1 MKKIYNYIAS
11 IVTIVSVAALL
22 GSCSDMLETG
32 SSRQVFDPELNEK
45 TDSMFYAQGI
55 MQAMQQLADQYYFLG
70 EVRGDMVELTSY
82 ANKHIKKLA
91 RFEDDEDGALNK
103 YDSAYVYYRVINNC
117 NYYLAHRDTTLMT
130 GADKVTINE
139 YAAVAAFR
147 AWAYLQLGRLYQ
159 TVPYFLEPLTSISQI
174 DNNDYP
180 EYNLQQIVADQTAY
194 LQKFS
199 GLPVP
204 NFGKSLSGDPVSAG
218 TTNWGQSK
226 TYYPSLCFIPVDV
239 ILGEM
244 YLETQDY
251 YNAARSYYTYL
262 QTTETTTDNLVS
274 TPVQS
279 RSGITEYPANY
290 DASYNR
296 VQFQQSGTSWS
307 NIFSNNSITDIV
319 TYIPMAVNYTIGTI
333 TDIPGEYGFDYYST
347 DRSGRSCPTSEEI
360 GILPSGIYNQ
370 LAKNSTYYY
379 YSNESQDH
387 SIIRSAKLGDGR
399 FNLLEYDSRNED
411 TTQVWVPKARTANVI
426 LYRKSTIYLHLA
438 EALNRLGYP
447 DAAFCI
453 LKDGLSARDSIFV
466 QNGNDADTTR
476 YIRRDTYEML
486 LGSASSQYKVP
497 FFDQSNSLIFTTT
510 NMKGIHRHGCGA
522 VDGKDSPYMMKSV
535 VAAKLQEIGSKFGV
549 SVGTTRADTINA
561 VEDLLCD
568 EYAME
573 FAFEGSRFYDL
584 CRLARHKNAAATYGS
599 NFGCQWLAK
608 KILAARELA
617 PSYAPVVELTDPNNW
632 FLPFK

>member
-1 MKKIYNYIAS
+1 MNSMKKYLYCIIMNF
-11 IVTIVSVAALL
+11 ALCIIFT
-22 GSCSDMLETG
+22 SCSDMLETG
-32 SSRQVFDPELNEK
+32 SSRQVFDPELDQK

-91 RFEDDEDGALNK
+91 RFENNDDGSLNK

-130 GADKVTINE
+130 GAEKVTINE
-139 YAAVAAFR
+139 FAAVAAFR
-147 AWAYLQLGRLYQ
+147 AWAYLQLGRLYEK
-159 TVPYFLEPLTSISQI
+159 VPYFLEPLTTISQI
-174 DNNDYP
+174 DNNTYP
-180 EYNLQQIVADQTAY
+180 EYSLEEIVADQTAY

-204 NFGKSLSGDPVSAG
+204 DFGKSLTGDPVSAG
-218 TTNWGQSK
+218 TTNWGQNK
-226 TYYPSLCFIPVDV
+226 TYFPSLCFIPVDV

-244 YLETQDY
+244 YLEAHDY

-262 QTTETTTDNLVS
+262 QTTETPTDNLLS
-274 TPVQS
+274 PTLRP
-279 RSGITEYPANY
+279 RSGIIDYPANY
-290 DASYNR
+290 DESYNR
-296 VQFQQSGTSWS
+296 VQFQQSGTQWS
-307 NIFSNNSITDIV
+307 NIFSYNSVTDIV

-333 TDIPGEYGFDYYST
+333 TDVPEEYGYDYYST
-347 DRSGRSCPTSEEI
+347 DRSGRNCPTIEEI
-360 GILPSGIYNQ
+360 GILPSSDYINM
-370 LAKNSTYYY
+370 AKNSTFYY

-399 FNLLEYDSRNED
+399 FNILEYDERNVND
-411 TTQVWVPKARTANVI
+411 TTLVWIPKVRNANVI

-453 LKDGLSARDSIFV
+453 LRDGLSARDSIYV
-466 QNGNDADTTR
+466 KNGNESDSTR
-476 YIRRDTYEML
+476 YIRPDTYAML

-497 FFDQSNSLIFTTT
+497 FFDQTNSLIFTTL

-522 VDGKDSPYMMKSV
+522 VDGKDSPYRMNKV
-535 VAAKLQEIGSKFGV
+535 VGEKLAQISSQFGV
-549 SVGTTRADTINA
+549 AVSATRADSINA

-584 CRLARHKNAAATYGS
+584 ARLARHKNASSPSNYGA
-599 NFGCQWLAK
+599 NFGSRWLTYK
-608 KILAARELA
+608 LRRKN
-617 PSYAPVVELTDPNNW
+617 VDFTDPQRW
-632 FLPFK
+632 YLPFK